1 MKITGSEKTN
11 NKNIFIIIGVV
22 LVIVLVITISLL
34 LNNENSKFVENDI
47 IPTPTGT
54 SSTADL
60 NVSNTPIPIVT
71 ENTTLTPE
79 ITPWNQNTVVKDIV
93 ELPVSKPALSETT
106 EWPIEN
112 IEEYIDKSKMIEAN
126 WESVFAPDGIEVGD
140 LDSLRKS
147 NKEKFKA
154 ISKKYGMELNGTILE
169 EFLENKLNEIHANI
183 KHQILNYPDSLETD
197 ILLRLI
203 EYHKPGH
210 DEFNNTL
217 FGSTAPKGLNVREWF
232 DIAAYWIFNNDFNY
246 KEENQESYSFVY
258 TNILNQNLFLEES
271 KDIKFLSIWDRG
283 SENLEIDS
291 MKISFIVYTV
301 MNGELNAAIFSV
313 KDNELI
319 LIDY

>member
-1 MKITGSEKTN
+1 MKITGSEKIN

-47 IPTPTGT
+47 TLTPTGT

-126 WESVFAPDGIEVGD
+126 WESIFAQDGIEVGD

-291 MKISFIVYTV
+291 MKISFIVDTI
-301 MNGELNAAIFSV
+301 MNGKLYSAILGV
-313 KDNELI
+313 KDNKLI